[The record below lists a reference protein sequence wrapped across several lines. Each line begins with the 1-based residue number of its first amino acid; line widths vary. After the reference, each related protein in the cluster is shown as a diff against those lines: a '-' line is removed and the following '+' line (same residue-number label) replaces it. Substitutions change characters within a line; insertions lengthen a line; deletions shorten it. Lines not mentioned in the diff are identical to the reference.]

1 MRNLLVFFLV
11 INSLLSIAQQNTKK
25 DSLTVLISNCENQKQ
40 KAKLL
45 LKRSKTITNT
55 ETENA
60 YNDAI
65 LALEIAKN
73 ENDKVTQIDALAQV
87 STIYSLKENFQK
99 ALEFD
104 AQILM
109 LSEKENDIISKINAY
124 KNMSRNQKAIG
135 DIKSAVKSA
144 EKAKEV
150 ALENNLSQE
159 LASINNALGVAY
171 RNNNEFN
178 KSLNS
183 LNEGLTQTNNK
194 KLLALLHMNKANTLT
209 ELMKLDEAIESH
221 LESLK
226 INEQL
231 NDSRGK
237 QQVYNNLGTLFKK
250 AKQYE
255 KSIYYYR
262 KSLKIAEENKSKLS
276 IGLAYD
282 NLATLYDLSKKK
294 DSIIWYRK
302 NAISIFE
309 SVKDEKNTARS
320 YHNLGVYQLLNN
332 KFKEAEQNLKIALQ
346 KRNSINVPIDIASTK
361 TNLGIVYDKLNQ
373 FDKAEILLLDA
384 NELLKNVSTD
394 KKEEFL
400 QAFSNHY
407 KLKGDFA
414 TALDLKEQQL
424 NLKDSLIHKNEIITV
439 LKQEND
445 FVVNNKNKKIKK
457 LESVENNLNKSKIIY
472 GILVFLVFI
481 LALYSFI
488 RWKKSDYSK
497 KKVFSEKQEIEKQKQ
512 EIETEHSVISAE
524 LKKVKK
530 LVLEDYLILKNNNKI
545 YLNELIYI
553 VSEDHYLE
561 IHTSTKKEIIRGS
574 ISEILSQLPPNFSQ
588 THRSYIVNRNYI
600 YKINNNN
607 LVLKNNTTIPL
618 TRKFKKDF
626 DY

>member
-1 MRNLLVFFLV
+1 MRHHLLIFFLV
-11 INSLLSIAQQNTKK
+11 INSLLSVGQQNAKK
-25 DSLTVLISNCENQKQ
+25 DSLTVLINNVDNQKQ

-60 YNDAI
+60 YNDAA

-73 ENDKVTQIDALAQV
+73 ENDKATQVDALTQI
-87 STIYSLKENFQK
+87 SNIYTLKENFQK
-99 ALEFD
+99 AIEFD
-104 AQILM
+104 NQILF
-109 LSEKENDIISKINAY
+109 LFEKENDNVGKINTY
-124 KNMSRNQKAIG
+124 KSLSRNQKSLG
-135 DIKSAVKSA
+135 DIKSAVRSA
-144 EKAKEV
+144 EKAKEI
-150 ALENNLSQE
+150 ALNNNLTQE
-159 LASINNALGVAY
+159 LSSINNALGVAY
-171 RNNNEFN
+171 RNNNEFS

-183 LNEGLTQTNNK
+183 LNEGITQTNNK

-209 ELMKLDEAIESH
+209 ELMRLDEAIESH

-237 QQVYNNLGTLFKK
+237 QQVYNNLGSLFKK

-255 KSIYYYR
+255 KSIQYFR
-262 KSLKIAEENKSKLS
+262 KSLRIAEENKSKLS

-309 SVKDEKNTARS
+309 SLKDEKNTARS

-332 KFKEAEQNLKIALQ
+332 QLKEAEQNLKIALQ
-346 KRNSINVPIDIASTK
+346 KRIAINVPIDIASTK

-373 FDKAEILLLDA
+373 FDKAETLLLNA
-384 NELLKNVSTD
+384 NELLKSVATD

-407 KLKGDFA
+407 KLKGDFV

-424 NLKDSLIHKNEIITV
+424 NLKDSLIHKSEIITV

-445 FVVNNKNKKIKK
+445 FVVNDKNKKIKK
-457 LESVENNLNKSKIIY
+457 LESVENNLYKSKIIY
-472 GILVFLVFI
+472 GILIFLVFI

-497 KKVFSEKQEIEKQKQ
+497 KKLFSEKQ
-512 EIETEHSVISAE
+512 EIETEHSVISEE
-524 LKKVKK
+524 LKKIKK

-545 YLNELIYI
+545 YLNELLYI
-553 VSEDHYLE
+553 MSEDHYLE
-561 IHTSTKKEIIRGS
+561 IYTSTKKEIVRGS
-574 ISEILSQLPPNFSQ
+574 ISDILSQLPPNFSQ
-588 THRSYIVNRNYI
+588 SHRSYIVNRNYI
-600 YKINNNN
+600 YKINTNN
-607 LVLKNNTTIPL
+607 LVLKNNTKIPL